1 MPQVELHVELR
12 DIATKK
18 PKALRREG
26 KVPGIFYM
34 RRETPIPL
42 AVSAKELKV
51 LIQQEAKIMNTIF
64 PDGKVQKSVLREI
77 QRDPV
82 SDAFVHV
89 DIMGISL
96 TEKVKLSIPILFKG
110 TPAGVKEGGVL
121 EHPLR
126 EIEIEGLPLDIP
138 EHVEVDVAHLN
149 IGQSVTVKDLA
160 VDTSKVRIVTDMNQV
175 VANVSQPKIQKI
187 EEPVVEEA
195 AAVEGEEKKE
205 EKAPEGEPT
214 SGKGKGESAS
224 AKGKGEPAS
233 TKGKGEATSTKGK
246 GEQTP
251 GKG

>member
-1 MPQVELHVELR
+1 MSQVELHVEPR
-12 DIATKK
+12 DIAAKK
-18 PKALRREG
+18 PKVLRREG

-34 RRETPIPL
+34 RQEAPIPL
-42 AVSAKELKV
+42 VVSAKELKA
-51 LIQQEAKIMNTIF
+51 LIQKEANIMDAVF

-82 SDAFVHV
+82 TDAFVHV

-96 TEKVKLSIPILFKG
+96 TEKVKLRIPISFKG

-138 EHVEVDVAHLN
+138 EHVEVDVAQLN
-149 IGQSVTVKDLA
+149 IGQSVTVKDLT
-160 VDTSKVRIVTDMNQV
+160 VDTSKVRIVTDMHQV

-195 AAVEGEEKKE
+195 VVAEGEEKKE
-205 EKAPEGEPT
+205 EKAGEGEPA
-214 SGKGKGESAS
+214 SGKGKGEPTS
-224 AKGKGEPAS
+224 AKGKGEQAS
-233 TKGKGEATSTKGK
+233 GKG
-246 GEQTP
+246 
-251 GKG
+251 